1 MPIKHI
7 VISGGGPTGLL
18 SYGAIRYL
26 AKEHFWNLLDISSI
40 YGCSIG
46 AYIAII
52 ISLALLSKTIEQ
64 PKGK

>member
-1 MPIKHI
+1 MTIKHI
-7 VISGGGPTGLL
+7 VISGGGPTGFL

-26 AKEHFWNLLDISSI
+26 AKEKFWNLADISSI

-52 ISLALLSKTIEQ
+52 ISFFCHYYWPI
-64 PKGK
+64 G